1 MYFVLAYNRAKIAKQ
16 WKHCTKLE
24 LIFDFIILVF
34 ELRLVH
40 ENQISS
46 LFQKKFA

>member
-16 WKHCTKLE
+16 CTKLE

-34 ELRLVH
+34 ELRLVN
-40 ENQISS
+40 ENQITS
-46 LFQKKFA
+46 LFPKKFA